1 MEYIEKFESGTVPM
15 LTIHIKFRH
24 KKVIILTTTVFVY
37 STEVISTVVL
47 NAPPPPS
54 QKITKVKK
62 NQGTHLGY
70 AEPKHTQIIRLV
82 GQE

>member
-47 NAPPPPS
+47 NAPPPYKKL
-54 QKITKVKK
+54 QRLKKIKERTSATL
-62 NQGTHLGY
+62 NPNIL
-70 AEPKHTQIIRLV
+70 R
-82 GQE
+82 